1 MICVLAGGVG
11 AARLLNGLKD
21 VLPAEEITAIVNTG
35 DDVIMHG
42 LYICPDL
49 DTVTYTLAGVNNTE
63 TGWGLKGETWLAM
76 ESLKKLGGETWF
88 NLGDRDLATHLYRTG
103 RLSEGAGLKEVT
115 AEITSSMGIG
125 VNLLPMTE
133 NRVETMV
140 TLLESE
146 NEVSFQEYFVK
157 YRHDVAISS
166 VRFNGSK
173 EAKATP
179 GVIDVINKAEIVI
192 IAPSNPLV
200 SIAPI
205 FSVPE
210 ISKAIKARKKDTVAV
225 SPIVAGAAIKGPA
238 DRLLNELGHEASV
251 EGVAKYYQDWI
262 SALVID
268 TADFERAKGI
278 ESLGINC
285 VVTETVMADSQIAA
299 SLGSTLLGLKDEF
312 L

>member
-157 YRHDVAISS
+157 YRHNVAISS

-173 EAKATP
+173 EAKATT

-268 TADFERAKGI
+268 NADFERAKDI

-299 SLGSTLLGLKDEF
+299 SLGSTLLGLKR
-312 L
+312 

>member
-35 DDVIMHG
+35 DDVVMHG

-115 AEITSSMGIG
+115 AEIASSMGIG

-157 YRHDVAISS
+157 YRHNIAISS

-299 SLGSTLLGLKDEF
+299 SLGSTLLGLKR
-312 L
+312 

>member
-103 RLSEGAGLKEVT
+103 RLSEGVGLKEVT
-115 AEITSSMGIG
+115 AEIASSMGIG

-157 YRHDVAISS
+157 YRHNVAISS

-268 TADFERAKGI
+268 NADFERAKGI

-299 SLGSTLLGLKDEF
+299 SLGSTLLGLKR
-312 L
+312 

>member
-21 VLPAEEITAIVNTG
+21 VVPAEEITAIVNTG
-35 DDVIMHG
+35 DDAIMHG
-42 LYICPDL
+42 LYICPDI
-49 DTVTYTLAGVNNTE
+49 DTVTYTLAGVNNIE

-76 ESLKKLGGETWF
+76 ESLEKLGGKTWF
-88 NLGDRDLATHLYRTG
+88 NLGDRDLATHMYRTD
-103 RLSEGAGLKEVT
+103 RLSEGAGLKEIT
-115 AEITSSMGIG
+115 AEITSAMGIC
-125 VNLLPMTE
+125 VNLLPMSE

-140 TLLESE
+140 TLLESGDE
-146 NEVSFQEYFVK
+146 ISFQEYFVK
-157 YRHDVAISS
+157 HRHDVPISS
-166 VRFNGSK
+166 VRFNGSA
-173 EAKATP
+173 EAQATP
-179 GVIDVINKAEIVI
+179 EVVDAIKDAEIII

-205 FSVPE
+205 FSITE
-210 ISKAIKARKKDTVAV
+210 ISDAVKARKKDVVAV
-225 SPIVAGAAIKGPA
+225 SPIIAGAALKGPA

-268 TADFERAKGI
+268 TADFDSTKAI

-285 VVTETVMADSQIAA
+285 VVTETVMSDSQIAA
-299 SLGSTLLGLKDEF
+299 SLGSTLLGLRR
-312 L
+312 

>member
-103 RLSEGAGLKEVT
+103 RLSEGIGLKEVT

-268 TADFERAKGI
+268 NADFERAKDI

-299 SLGSTLLGLKDEF
+299 SLGSTLLGLKR
-312 L
+312 

>member
-88 NLGDRDLATHLYRTG
+88 NLGDRDLATHMYRTD
-103 RLSEGAGLKEVT
+103 RLSEGAGLKEIT
-115 AEITSSMGIG
+115 AEITSAMGVS

-133 NRVETMV
+133 DQVETKV
-140 TLLESE
+140 TLLESNDE
-146 NEVSFQEYFVK
+146 ISFQEYFVK
-157 YRHDVAISS
+157 HRHDISVS
-166 VRFNGSK
+166 AVRFNGSA
-173 EAKATP
+173 EAKAGP
-179 GVIDVINKAEIVI
+179 GVVDAISEAEIVI
-192 IAPSNPLV
+192 IAPSNPIV
-200 SIAPI
+200 SISPI
-205 FSVPE
+205 FSIAQ
-210 ISKAIKARKKDTVAV
+210 ISDAVKARKKDVVAV
-225 SPIVAGAAIKGPA
+225 SPIIAGAALKGPA

-251 EGVAKYYQDWI
+251 EGVARYYQDWI
-262 SALVID
+262 STLVID
-268 TADFERAKGI
+268 TADFDSAKHI

-285 VVTETVMADSQIAA
+285 VTTETVMTDSQIAA
-299 SLGSTLLGLKDEF
+299 SLASTLLGLKR
-312 L
+312 

>member
-103 RLSEGAGLKEVT
+103 RLSEGIGLKEVT

-157 YRHDVAISS
+157 YRHNVAISS

-268 TADFERAKGI
+268 NADFDRAKGI

-299 SLGSTLLGLKDEF
+299 SLGSTLLGLKR
-312 L
+312 

>member
-262 SALVID
+262 NALVID
-268 TADFERAKGI
+268 TADSERAKGI

-299 SLGSTLLGLKDEF
+299 SLGSTLLGLKR
-312 L
+312 

>member
-21 VLPAEEITAIVNTG
+21 VVPAEEITAIVNTG
-35 DDVIMHG
+35 DDAIMHG
-42 LYICPDL
+42 LYICPDI
-49 DTVTYTLAGVNNTE
+49 DTVTYTLAGVNNIE

-76 ESLKKLGGETWF
+76 ESLEKLGGKTWF
-88 NLGDRDLATHLYRTG
+88 NLGDRDLATHMYRTD
-103 RLSEGAGLKEVT
+103 RLSEGAGLKEIT
-115 AEITSSMGIG
+115 AEITSAMGIC
-125 VNLLPMTE
+125 VNLLPMSE

-140 TLLESE
+140 TLLESGDE
-146 NEVSFQEYFVK
+146 ISFQEYFVK
-157 YRHDVAISS
+157 HRHDVPISS
-166 VRFNGSK
+166 VRFNGSA
-173 EAKATP
+173 EAQATP
-179 GVIDVINKAEIVI
+179 EVVDAIKDAEIII

-205 FSVPE
+205 FSITE
-210 ISKAIKARKKDTVAV
+210 ISDAVKARKKDVVAV
-225 SPIVAGAAIKGPA
+225 SPIIAGAALKGPA

-268 TADFERAKGI
+268 TADFDSAKAI

-285 VVTETVMADSQIAA
+285 VVTETVMSDSQIAA
-299 SLGSTLLGLKDEF
+299 SLGSTLLGLRR
-312 L
+312 

>member
-262 SALVID
+262 STLVID
-268 TADFERAKGI
+268 NADFERVKGI

-299 SLGSTLLGLKDEF
+299 SLGSTLLGLKR
-312 L
+312 